1 MHNGTQEHNLL
12 QYDKRFV
19 RAVGHLLG
27 LGCATLLSLMDENLN
42 ANLRCSCN
50 SPPGRFFSYELATH
64 CS

>member
-1 MHNGTQEHNLL
+1 MSQNFIEQCNANVARVVVHS
-12 QYDKRFV
+12 
-19 RAVGHLLG
+19 LG
-27 LGCATLLSLMDENLN
+27 VGCATLLSLMDENLN